1 MIVTMLQQSELITC
15 SHTLRQCQQYSAV
28 LHSKY
33 GLQGEDIRAAAIRTM
48 EVRLTN
54 IRQAAKDKDSSG

>member
-1 MIVTMLQQSELITC
+1 MFQQSELISCT
-15 SHTLRQCQQYSAV
+15 HTLRQCQQYSAS

-33 GLQGEDIRAAAIRTM
+33 DLQGEDIRATAIRTM